1 MNKSA
6 CGMDKSTWD
15 KSAGKIDKSSCE
27 MDTSLLVIS
36 TN

>member
-1 MNKSA
+1 MN
-6 CGMDKSTWD
+6 KSTWD
-15 KSAGKIDKSSCE
+15 KSAGIMDKSTCE